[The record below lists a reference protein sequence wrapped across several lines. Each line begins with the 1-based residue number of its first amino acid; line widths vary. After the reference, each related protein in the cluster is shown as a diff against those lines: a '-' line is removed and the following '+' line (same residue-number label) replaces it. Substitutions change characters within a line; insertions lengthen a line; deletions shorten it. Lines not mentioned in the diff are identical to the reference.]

1 MSELENFLGLT
12 AGFQLWLTRAP
23 LLNYAWDKLACNST
37 EQDDLIPSETHI
49 RPFFYNTECILLFST
64 KCSFWMD
71 EVQDEA
77 LVRAAWC
84 SLVSSLYAGS

>member
-1 MSELENFLGLT
+1 MADT
-12 AGFQLWLTRAP
+12 CP
-23 LLNYAWDKLACNST
+23 LFNHAWDKLACNST

-49 RPFFYNTECILLFST
+49 HPFFYNSECVLLFCT

-77 LVRAAWC
+77 LVCAAWC
-84 SLVSSLYAGS
+84 SLVISLDAGS